1 MQVEVIDAGLRI
13 DVDTMRGTRVGV
25 PNLVSTLLDHGVRGT
40 FFFSVGPDNMGR
52 HLWRLLRPS
61 FLMKM
66 LRSKAVSL
74 YGLDIL
80 LRGTFW
86 PGSLIGQKA
95 TEQIRM
101 AAIDHEI
108 GLHAWDHHREQTSIE
123 KMDIR
128 DIQHSITRGLTTL
141 EALIHRPVRCT
152 AAPAWKGSD
161 AVLRTKDSLDLL
173 YNSDCRGYSIF
184 RPQLG
189 GEVLSQPQVPTTL
202 PTYDEIVGKN
212 GVTAENYNDY
222 LLGLFRPGELNV
234 LTIHAEVEGIVCK
247 EMFSEFLEKAQ
258 KRGIRFK
265 PLGELLEQSDHCLGE
280 ITRTALPG
288 REGWVACQK
297 EATRKGD
304 A

>member
-1 MQVEVIDAGLRI
+1 MEAINAGLRI

-25 PNLVSTLLDHGVRGT
+25 PNLVSTLADYGVRGT

-52 HLWRLLRPS
+52 HLWRLFRPS
-61 FLMKM
+61 FLLKM

-80 LRGTFW
+80 VRGTFW

-95 TEQIRM
+95 AEQIRM
-101 AAIDHEI
+101 AATDHEI
-108 GLHAWDHHREQTSIE
+108 GLHAWDHHKEQTRIE
-123 KMDIR
+123 KMDILEIR
-128 DIQHSITRGLTTL
+128 HVLAKGLVTL
-141 EALIHRPVRCT
+141 QALIGRPVRCT
-152 AAPAWKGSD
+152 AAPAWKGSGN
-161 AVLRTKDSLDLL
+161 VLRVKDSFDLL

-184 RPQLG
+184 RPQLS
-189 GEVLSQPQVPTTL
+189 EKLVSQPQVPTTL

-247 EMFSEFLEKAQ
+247 EMFGEFLEKAQ
-258 KRGIRFK
+258 NRGIRFR
-265 PLGELLEQSDHCLGE
+265 PLGELLEQGDHCSGE
-280 ITRTALPG
+280 MSRTVLPG
-288 REGWVACQK
+288 REGWVACQREMMEK
-297 EATRKGD
+297 TD
-304 A
+304 V